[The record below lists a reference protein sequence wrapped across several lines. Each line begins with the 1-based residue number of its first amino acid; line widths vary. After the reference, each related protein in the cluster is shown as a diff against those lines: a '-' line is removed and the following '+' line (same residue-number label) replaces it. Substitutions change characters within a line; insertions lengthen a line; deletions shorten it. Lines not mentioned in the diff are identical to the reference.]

1 MKMNTNSNYYP
12 CPCCGSL
19 TRSEKEY
26 GTFEICD
33 ICGWEDDYAQANN
46 PDLEGGANKPSL
58 NQAKDNYKKYGKI
71 STEKINT
78 RKLPK

>member
-1 MKMNTNSNYYP
+1 MDIINKYYP

-19 TRSEKEY
+19 TRSEEEY

-33 ICGWEDDYAQANN
+33 VCGWEDDFAQAKN
-46 PDLEGGANKPSL
+46 PDFEGGANKPSL
-58 NQAKDNYKKYGKI
+58 NQAKENYKNFGKI
-71 STEKINT
+71 SMDKIST